1 MAWPSYPRLVQS
13 FRSHQSRR
21 KRSQFYQLPERGKLV
36 GEELWQVH
44 HGCNRYLYVCVR
56 LAAPLQR
63 QESTLDKHSNP
74 GIQFGCQVEKNMRQ
88 IAAAGRHWVRCVAV
102 LSIALCHFLL
112 AADSGGSREIPVT
125 GIYLNSEYGYS
136 VRIPENLHASRLAA
150 PAPNHGFGIT
160 LRKEPESYIWT
171 NGEYDALM
179 IEDLDV
185 LAHEEASALGDQGMK
200 IVKITKSTLGGA
212 EARDVTLAAGGDE

>member
-1 MAWPSYPRLVQS
+1 
-13 FRSHQSRR
+13 
-21 KRSQFYQLPERGKLV
+21 
-36 GEELWQVH
+36 
-44 HGCNRYLYVCVR
+44 
-56 LAAPLQR
+56 
-63 QESTLDKHSNP
+63 
-74 GIQFGCQVEKNMRQ
+74 MRQ
-88 IAAAGRHWVRCVAV
+88 VAAAGRHWVRCVAV

-212 EARDVTLAAGGDE
+212 EARDVTLAAGGDEGPYVRFILALRPVPGRVGIVLLVGLKQARRDPGVDHEFAAIVSAFKILRAIR

>member
-1 MAWPSYPRLVQS
+1 
-13 FRSHQSRR
+13 
-21 KRSQFYQLPERGKLV
+21 
-36 GEELWQVH
+36 
-44 HGCNRYLYVCVR
+44 
-56 LAAPLQR
+56 
-63 QESTLDKHSNP
+63 
-74 GIQFGCQVEKNMRQ
+74 MRQ
-88 IAAAGRHWVRCVAV
+88 VAAAGRHWVRCVAV

-150 PAPNHGFGIT
+150 PAPNQGFGKT
-160 LRKEPESYIWT
+160 QRKEPESYIWT

-212 EARDVTLAAGGDE
+212 QARSRDRLTTAVEYIRAGRMTRVAILLSQDCVKTSRF